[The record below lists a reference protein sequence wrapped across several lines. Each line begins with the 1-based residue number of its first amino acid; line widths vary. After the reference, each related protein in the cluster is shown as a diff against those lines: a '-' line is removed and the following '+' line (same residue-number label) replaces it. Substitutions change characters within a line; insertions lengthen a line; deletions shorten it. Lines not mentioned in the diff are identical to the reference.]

1 VLELT
6 ILHDHWVNLEPE
18 ERTSAEFYKMVRGC
32 EEVLWA
38 QNTEYIKS
46 MQEVLRDNS
55 LEQEASLINRTIR
68 ESVESAERTKQAIQE
83 SMVDHTRQTLGAM
96 EEKVDETFQ
105 GVLGSLAEEASSE
118 LVQQEL
124 EAMGQAVRE
133 KVEDL
138 KERASAMTASLARIR
153 DEFAHVE
160 VTENTPTEEL
170 NLILDRFPK
179 TGEVKG

>member
-1 VLELT
+1 
-6 ILHDHWVNLEPE
+6 
-18 ERTSAEFYKMVRGC
+18 
-32 EEVLWA
+32 
-38 QNTEYIKS
+38 
-46 MQEVLRDNS
+46 
-55 LEQEASLINRTIR
+55 
-68 ESVESAERTKQAIQE
+68 
-83 SMVDHTRQTLGAM
+83 
-96 EEKVDETFQ
+96 
-105 GVLGSLAEEASSE
+105 
-118 LVQQEL
+118 
-124 EAMGQAVRE
+124 MGQAVRE